1 MIPYGLLYRLGF
13 APWERRNVG
22 ESWRPLL
29 DGPHAPA
36 PGRALDVGCG
46 SGRDAIYLAKRGWQ
60 VTAIDSAE
68 TAVDSAKQRAVQEG
82 VDVQW
87 VAADVAGLARLG
99 LQPGY
104 DLLYDF
110 GCIHG
115 LTDAQRQ
122 GAAAG
127 ITQLAAPE
135 ATLLITAFKPGRRIA
150 LPRGMNQDDVLAL
163 LGDGWDLVDSRSVAT
178 EDMPAFLRRV
188 KPTVYRL
195 TRHSQAPSPSTRRAA
210 TTEQLPST
218 SHGTPLVD

>member
-1 MIPYGLLYRLGF
+1 VIPYGLLYRLGF
-13 APWERRNVG
+13 APWERRDVA

-29 DGPHAPA
+29 DGPQAPA

-60 VTAIDSAE
+60 VTAVDAVE
-68 TAVDSAKQRAVQEG
+68 TAVDSAKQRAVEEG

-87 VAADVAGLARLG
+87 VAADVAELSRLG
-99 LQPGY
+99 LKPGY

-127 ITQLAAPE
+127 LTQLAAPG
-135 ATLLITAFKPGRRIA
+135 AMLLITAFKAGRRIA
-150 LPRGMNQDDVLAL
+150 LPRGMNQEDVVAL
-163 LGDGWDLVDSRSVAT
+163 LGNGWDLKDSQRVAT
-178 EDMPAFLRRV
+178 EDMPAFLRRAN
-188 KPTVYRL
+188 PTVYRL
-195 TRHSQAPSPSTRRAA
+195 SRRTPTPSPGTQTASTS
-210 TTEQLPST
+210 EDLPST
-218 SHGTPLVD
+218 

>member
-13 APWERRNVG
+13 APWERRDVA

-29 DGPHAPA
+29 EGPHAPA

-60 VTAIDSAE
+60 VTAVDAVE
-68 TAVDSAKQRAVQEG
+68 KAVDSAKQRAVEEG

-87 VAADVAGLARLG
+87 VAADVAELSRLG
-99 LQPGY
+99 LKPGY

-115 LTDAQRQ
+115 LTDAERQ

-127 ITQLAAPE
+127 LTQLAAPG
-135 ATLLITAFKPGRRIA
+135 ATLLIIAFKAGRRIA
-150 LPRGMNQDDVLAL
+150 LPRGMNQEDVVAL
-163 LGDGWDLVDSRSVAT
+163 LGDGWDLKDSRSVAT
-178 EDMPAFLRRV
+178 EDMPGFLRRV
-188 KPTVYRL
+188 NPTVYRL
-195 TRHSQAPSPSTRRAA
+195 TRHTQAPSPGTQTAA
-210 TTEQLPST
+210 TTEDLPS
-218 SHGTPLVD
+218 S